1 MRSRH
6 SCSIGER
13 RRVVRTGSLS
23 LELTLVLPILLVML
37 FGLFEFAL
45 LFNAR
50 IELDRATRAGA
61 RIAMMQGVD
70 ASVVER
76 EVKQSLR
83 PKFARAVS
91 IGMQLGEFSGDEV
104 VVEAGLPMTVASPNL
119 LWPIGYNLVGQ
130 EIVTLVRVRKE

>member
-1 MRSRH
+1 M
-6 SCSIGER
+6 
-13 RRVVRTGSLS
+13 S

-70 ASVVER
+70 ASIVER
-76 EVKQSLR
+76 EVKESLR
-83 PKFARAVS
+83 PKFAEAVS
-91 IGMQLGEFSGDEV
+91 IGVRLGEFSGDEV
-104 VVEAGLPMTVASPNL
+104 IVEAGLPMTMASPNL

-130 EIVTLVRVRKE
+130 EIVTVVRVRKE